1 MKVILTSDVQ
11 NVGKAGDLMDVS
23 DGFFRNFLFPKG
35 LAVVADERRKRELE
49 HHKRMIEKKVAR
61 LRKQAMSLKERLEE
75 TSVTIARQA
84 GEEEKIFGSVTTRD
98 IANAL
103 AGEGVQIDHRD
114 ILLDKP
120 IKQLGSFNVEVKLH
134 DDVRATVRVW
144 VVKE

>member
-1 MKVILTSDVQ
+1 
-11 NVGKAGDLMDVS
+11 
-23 DGFFRNFLFPKG
+23 
-35 LAVVADERRKRELE
+35 VVADERRKRELE

>member
-84 GEEEKIFGSVTTRD
+84 GEEEKIFGSDTTRD